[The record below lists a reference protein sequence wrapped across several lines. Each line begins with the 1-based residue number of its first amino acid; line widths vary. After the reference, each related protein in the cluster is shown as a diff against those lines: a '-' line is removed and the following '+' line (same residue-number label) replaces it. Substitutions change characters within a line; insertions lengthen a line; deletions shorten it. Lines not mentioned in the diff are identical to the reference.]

1 MFKVSIVE
9 YMTEIEQI
17 LKHQIDNN
25 YFDDKQPDFIEGLAQ
40 RAVDNGYASLSAA
53 QQRVLQ
59 PHLSQP
65 CDGVTDPGGYHNNCS
80 TTLEG
85 AELADA
91 YEQEAYRDALLCQD
105 CIDEADGYEAEWERF
120 SRD

>member
-1 MFKVSIVE
+1 ME

-17 LKHQIDNN
+17 LKHQLDTN

-40 RAVDNGYASLSAA
+40 RAVDNTYASLSTA
-53 QQRVLQ
+53 QQRVLE
-59 PHLSQP
+59 PHLSQT

-80 TTLEG
+80 TTLEA
-85 AELADA
+85 AELAEA
-91 YEQEAYRDALLCQD
+91 YEQESYRDALLCQN
-105 CIDEADGYEAEWERF
+105 CIDETEEHEAAWERF